1 MKKLR
6 RLTLYLL
13 IVTLLLAYLPT
24 DAEAK
29 IYEDTLRLHILANS
43 DSEKDQELKLLLR
56 DEILLS
62 YGDILKKCGTK
73 SEAEDTLEEILPEIE
88 EKAESFIASL
98 GFSYDVRVTVSVEW
112 YETRDYDDFSLPCG
126 YYTSLRIIIGEGGG
140 RNWWCVMYPPL
151 CTELATEDAPSD
163 DGLVDYSNEEILLI
177 KGGKYRIKFKI
188 LEDLSRTFAKS
199 S

>member
-98 GFSYDVRVTVSVEW
+98 GFSYDVRATVSVEW

-188 LEDLSRTFAKS
+188 LEDLSRTFAKK
-199 S
+199 